1 MRTYSEEEKLSHLEL
16 FKESGLSVNEYAR
29 EKDIPETTLRDWI
42 KVDENVGFG
51 KIDVKSMFGEKNAQ
65 PKIRKPTVF
74 VNEKIRIELKEGYS
88 KQFLRN
94 IVEVLIND

>member
-1 MRTYSEEEKLSHLEL
+1 
-16 FKESGLSVNEYAR
+16 
-29 EKDIPETTLRDWI
+29 
-42 KVDENVGFG
+42 
-51 KIDVKSMFGEKNAQ
+51 MFSEKNAQ
-65 PKIRKPTVF
+65 PKMKKPTVF